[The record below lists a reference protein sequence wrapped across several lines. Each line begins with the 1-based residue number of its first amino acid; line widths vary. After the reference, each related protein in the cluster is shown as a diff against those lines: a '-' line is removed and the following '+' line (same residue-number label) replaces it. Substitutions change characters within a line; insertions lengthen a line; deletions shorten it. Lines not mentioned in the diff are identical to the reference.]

1 MPPPSSLSSD
11 PFLSRWDHN
20 SVDLDECKNG
30 GAHFHTLSNKS
41 VKFQVYS
48 TNGFRATCETN

>member
-11 PFLSRWDHN
+11 PFLSGWDHN
-20 SVDLDECKNG
+20 SVGLDECKNG
-30 GAHFHTLSNKS
+30 GAHLHTLSNKS

-48 TNGFRATCETN
+48 TNGFRVTCETN